1 VSPRATDPLYQFRIP
16 HSTFRIAMRL
26 RVLFVNPGRHLGGAE
41 QSLLLLLEALRE
53 RDVDPTVVV
62 FADGPFAARLVSR
75 NIPVVFLDVPRSVRR
90 ASRYRASQSLART
103 AWLGARSIPGIARLA
118 ALIRRGEPDLVHT
131 NGLKA
136 HILGGIAGR
145 LARRPVLWHLRDFP
159 PEGFAGRVLK
169 RAARS
174 LPAVILANSDAVAA
188 AIAPPAGREA
198 PRVRRVYNP
207 VDLDRFHPDRS
218 GARIRATLG
227 LALDAPLVGMV
238 AHLTPWKGHLDFLSI
253 AMQVT
258 SALPTARFLVAGGA
272 IYETGGHSGYAESLT
287 RRTVDLGLG
296 GRVLFLGAR
305 EDVPEILAALDVLVH
320 CPTAPEPFGRG
331 VAEAM
336 AVGRPVVAAR
346 TGGIPEIVEHDLTG
360 LLVNPGD
367 VRGFTSA
374 VLRLLRDA
382 ALRRRLGQAARL
394 RAETLF
400 PVGAH
405 ADAVIALYR
414 EVT

>member
-1 VSPRATDPLYQFRIP
+1 MGEAYRFRFP
-16 HSTFRIAMRL
+16 HSTFRIAMPL
-26 RVLFVNPGRHLGGAE
+26 RVLFLNPGRHMGGAE
-41 QSLLLLLEALRE
+41 ESLLLLIEGLRAH
-53 RDVDPTVVV
+53 DVDPTVVM

-75 NIPVVFLDVPRSVRR
+75 DVPVVFLDVPTSVRR
-90 ASRYRASQSLART
+90 ATRYQAATSLVGT
-103 AWLGARSIPGIARLA
+103 AWLGARAIPGIARLTA
-118 ALIRRGEPDLVHT
+118 MIQRAQPDLIHT

-136 HILGGIAGR
+136 HLLGGIAGR
-145 LARRPVLWHLRDFP
+145 LARRPVVWHLRDFP
-159 PEGFAGRVLK
+159 PEGFAGRLLK

-174 LPAVILANSDAVAA
+174 LPAVVLANSDAVAG
-188 AIAPPAGREA
+188 AIKQTGAER
-198 PRVRRVYNP
+198 PRVLRLYNP
-207 VDLDRFHPDRS
+207 VDLERFRPDRS

-227 LALDAPLVGMV
+227 VALDAPLVGMV

-258 SALPTARFLVAGGA
+258 SGLPTARFLVAGGA
-272 IYETGGHSGYAESLT
+272 IYETGGHSGYAEALT

-305 EDVPEILAALDVLVH
+305 EDIPEILAALDVLVH

-346 TGGIPEIVEHDLTG
+346 AGGTPEIVEHDVTG
-360 LLVNPGD
+360 FLVNPGD

-374 VLRLLRDA
+374 VLRLLRDPE
-382 ALRRRLGQAARL
+382 LRQRLGLAARL
-394 RAETLF
+394 RAEQLF
-400 PVGAH
+400 PVGPH
-405 ADAVIALYR
+405 AERVLEVYRALA
-414 EVT
+414 